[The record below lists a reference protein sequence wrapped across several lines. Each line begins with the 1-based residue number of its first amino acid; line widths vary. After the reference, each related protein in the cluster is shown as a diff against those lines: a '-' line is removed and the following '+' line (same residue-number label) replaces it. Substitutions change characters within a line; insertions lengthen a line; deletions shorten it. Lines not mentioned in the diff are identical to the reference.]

1 MIAKFKVTVWFEPEM
16 CPNCVLSARPP
27 ASDTVWGGGRAF
39 GDKCTRKKWV
49 GGRPLRIHHP
59 ACFLPPL
66 LPGQCG
72 MDSLAMGSHSHC
84 PFSHCDRWEPS
95 GS

>member
-1 MIAKFKVTVWFEPEM
+1 MIAKFKVKVWFEPEM

-49 GGRPLRIHHP
+49 RGQALENTSP
-59 ACFLPPL
+59 CL
-66 LPGQCG
+66 LP
-72 MDSLAMGSHSHC
+72 A
-84 PFSHCDRWEPS
+84 PS
-95 GS
+95 SSWSMWYG